1 MLFSNNGFDV
11 LADAEIDTIVRED
24 QRESKQLLLWSL
36 FASSFN
42 LNKIFEIGSV
52 IAALLLL

>member
-1 MLFSNNGFDV
+1 MLFSSNGFDE
-11 LADAEIDTIVRED
+11 LADEEIDTIVRED

-42 LNKIFEIGSV
+42 LNIIFEIGSV